1 MLPDERLHPL
11 QIERFRQM
19 TPDDKHATLRG
30 LQLTAQRIK
39 RAGLRQQYPELSEI
53 EIDRALARAILH
65 GRP

>member
-19 TPDDKHATLRG
+19 SPDEKYAMLRG
-30 LQLTAQRIK
+30 MLLTARRIK
-39 RAGLRQQYPELSEI
+39 RAGLLHQHPQFSEI
-53 EIDRALARAILH
+53 EIDRALARSVLH